1 MDETVD
7 AVDRIAE
14 LPTFILHHIISC
26 LHAAEVARTSI
37 LSKRWNQ
44 LGSQEFVKLVDT
56 SLQRFREIKLVI
68 QKLILYLDL
77 SNDNVLSSQLIDK
90 WIGLAVE
97 NGVNNHTLLS
107 EKMILMGTFSISLN
121 SLKKLTLRR
130 VYMNEQMIERLIGE
144 RHLLEDLYISG
155 CSVLKDQEFHWLI
168 SKFPWLEDLSVMRCF
183 FIERIM
189 ISSGLLK
196 HLLIEFCE
204 SFKAVDLGIPNLLS
218 FTFES
223 TQIPTISITTS
234 QLCPWK
240 VHFELKEYIIFSDGL
255 FWICYP
261 KSLRLPTMS
270 EGSPAFLEVF

>member
-1 MDETVD
+1 M
-7 AVDRIAE
+7 DRIGCRGWGKQPIVLCCQIE
-14 LPTFILHHIISC
+14 LP
-26 LHAAEVARTSI
+26 
-37 LSKRWNQ
+37 
-44 LGSQEFVKLVDT
+44 
-56 SLQRFREIKLVI
+56 
-68 QKLILYLDL
+68 
-77 SNDNVLSSQLIDK
+77 SS
-90 WIGLAVE
+90 
-97 NGVNNHTLLS
+97 
-107 EKMILMGTFSISLN
+107 SISLN

-155 CSVLKDQEFHWLI
+155 CSGFKAFECLQSSQTQDYDNCGLSVKRTQNDCCSKSLTVNLENGHCPGTFFASKSEKVNSLWVVLKDQEFHWLI

-240 VHFELKEYIIFSDGL
+240 VHFELKGDIDHWYLKLKEFLAASSQIRKKVIGL
-255 FWICYP
+255 
-261 KSLRLPTMS
+261 
-270 EGSPAFLEVF
+270 

>member
-1 MDETVD
+1 M
-7 AVDRIAE
+7 DRIGCREWGKQSYFVVRKDDINGYIVLCCQIE
-14 LPTFILHHIISC
+14 LP
-26 LHAAEVARTSI
+26 
-37 LSKRWNQ
+37 
-44 LGSQEFVKLVDT
+44 
-56 SLQRFREIKLVI
+56 
-68 QKLILYLDL
+68 
-77 SNDNVLSSQLIDK
+77 SS
-90 WIGLAVE
+90 
-97 NGVNNHTLLS
+97 
-107 EKMILMGTFSISLN
+107 SISLN

-155 CSVLKDQEFHWLI
+155 CSGFKAFECLQSSQTQDYDNCGLSVKRTQNDCCSKSLTVNLQNGHCPGTFFASKSEKVNSLWLVLKDQEFHWLI

-240 VHFELKEYIIFSDGL
+240 VHFELKGDIDHWYLKLKEFLAASSQSRKIVIGL
-255 FWICYP
+255 
-261 KSLRLPTMS
+261 
-270 EGSPAFLEVF
+270 